1 MKKIVLIIFLILKSL
16 TFGYINLY
24 PLEFNKDIT
33 YGAGEEFTLYN
44 RTTEPRKYRV
54 YVESV
59 EGKKSMADWI
69 EVYPRSILINPLKE
83 KNIKI
88 YVEAP
93 QGSKEGEYQANL
105 VIKEISLPIILQDK
119 EELEKKTKILT
130 MVKLRLKGRVAYD

>member
-1 MKKIVLIIFLILKSL
+1 MKKFIIVLFLILKSL

-33 YGAGEEFTLYN
+33 HGAGEEFVLYN

-59 EGKKSMADWI
+59 DGKESMADWV

-88 YVEAP
+88 YVKAP

-105 VIKEISLPIILQDK
+105 VIKEISLPITLQNEK
-119 EELEKKTKILT
+119 ELEKKTKIMT
-130 MVKLRLKGRVAYD
+130 MVKLRLKGRVIYD

>member
-1 MKKIVLIIFLILKSL
+1 MKKIVLIFFILKSL

-24 PLEFNKDIT
+24 PLKFEKDIT
-33 YGAGEEFTLYN
+33 YGAGEEFVLYN

-105 VIKEISLPIILQDK
+105 VIKEISLPITLQDK